1 MTKAFQREMTIT
13 HKDFLRLLPKALGD
27 LAYEKVD
34 NTIFIRDE
42 PRAIQIR
49 LSTESIRKLG
59 SLVLPVTNVSIELKG
74 FRESDEKRFL
84 SKFDLSYQKGG
95 G

>member
-1 MTKAFQREMTIT
+1 MTNPFEREMTIT
-13 HKDFLRLLPKALGD
+13 HKEFLRLLPKAIGGLS
-27 LAYEKVD
+27 YEKVD
-34 NTIFIRDE
+34 NIISIRDE
-42 PRAIQIR
+42 PGSIQIR

-74 FRESDEKRFL
+74 FCDSDEKDFL
-84 SKFDLSYQKGG
+84 SRFDLSYQKGG